1 MRIEDAYRKD
11 VIITLLNNEEYEGF
25 VTDYENE
32 FESETGNLVVDIQT
46 DFAVYSFDETEI
58 KRVKSR
64 LLCKMLYNVFTIS
77 TYQN

>member
-32 FESETGNLVVDIQT
+32 FEGETGNLVVDIQT

-58 KRVKSR
+58 KSIR
-64 LLCKMLYNVFTIS
+64 LLK
-77 TYQN
+77 

>member
-11 VIITLLNNEEYEGF
+11 VIITLLNNGEYEGF

-58 KRVKSR
+58 KSIR
-64 LLCKMLYNVFTIS
+64 LLK
-77 TYQN
+77 

>member
-32 FESETGNLVVDIQT
+32 LESETGNLVVDIQT

-58 KRVKSR
+58 KSIR
-64 LLCKMLYNVFTIS
+64 LLK
-77 TYQN
+77 

>member
-25 VTDYENE
+25 LTDYENE

-58 KRVKSR
+58 KSIR
-64 LLCKMLYNVFTIS
+64 LLK
-77 TYQN
+77 

>member
-1 MRIEDAYRKD
+1 MEDAYRKD

-32 FESETGNLVVDIQT
+32 FESETGNLVVDIQP

-58 KRVKSR
+58 KSIR
-64 LLCKMLYNVFTIS
+64 LLK
-77 TYQN
+77 

>member
-58 KRVKSR
+58 KV
-64 LLCKMLYNVFTIS
+64 LDY
-77 TYQN
+77 

>member
-1 MRIEDAYRKD
+1 MHIVKD

-58 KRVKSR
+58 KSIR
-64 LLCKMLYNVFTIS
+64 LLK
-77 TYQN
+77 

>member
-32 FESETGNLVVDIQT
+32 FESETRNLVVDIQT

-58 KRVKSR
+58 KSIR
-64 LLCKMLYNVFTIS
+64 LLK
-77 TYQN
+77 

>member
-11 VIITLLNNEEYEGF
+11 VIITLFNNEEYEGV

-58 KRVKSR
+58 KSIR
-64 LLCKMLYNVFTIS
+64 LLK
-77 TYQN
+77 

>member
-46 DFAVYSFDETEI
+46 DFAVYSFDENEI
-58 KRVKSR
+58 KSIR
-64 LLCKMLYNVFTIS
+64 LLK
-77 TYQN
+77 

>member
-46 DFAVYSFDETEI
+46 DFAVYSFVETEI
-58 KRVKSR
+58 KSIR
-64 LLCKMLYNVFTIS
+64 LLK
-77 TYQN
+77 

>member
-58 KRVKSR
+58 KTIR
-64 LLCKMLYNVFTIS
+64 LLK
-77 TYQN
+77 

>member
-58 KRVKSR
+58 KSIR
-64 LLCKMLYNVFTIS
+64 LL
-77 TYQN
+77 

>member
-32 FESETGNLVVDIQT
+32 FESETGSLVVDIQT

-58 KRVKSR
+58 KSIR
-64 LLCKMLYNVFTIS
+64 LLK
-77 TYQN
+77 

>member
-11 VIITLLNNEEYEGF
+11 VIITLLNNKEYEGF

-58 KRVKSR
+58 KSIR
-64 LLCKMLYNVFTIS
+64 LLK
-77 TYQN
+77 

>member
-11 VIITLLNNEEYEGF
+11 VIITLLNNEEYEGV

-32 FESETGNLVVDIQT
+32 FESETGNLVVGIQT

-58 KRVKSR
+58 KSIR
-64 LLCKMLYNVFTIS
+64 LLK
-77 TYQN
+77 

>member
-11 VIITLLNNEEYEGF
+11 VINTLLNNEEYEGF
-25 VTDYENE
+25 VNDYENE

-58 KRVKSR
+58 KSIR
-64 LLCKMLYNVFTIS
+64 LLK
-77 TYQN
+77 

>member
-32 FESETGNLVVDIQT
+32 FESKTGNLVVDIQT

-58 KRVKSR
+58 KSIR
-64 LLCKMLYNVFTIS
+64 LLK
-77 TYQN
+77 

>member
-25 VTDYENE
+25 VTDYENA

-58 KRVKSR
+58 KSIR
-64 LLCKMLYNVFTIS
+64 LLK
-77 TYQN
+77 

>member
-1 MRIEDAYRKD
+1 MKIEDAYRKD

-58 KRVKSR
+58 KSIR
-64 LLCKMLYNVFTIS
+64 LLK
-77 TYQN
+77 

>member
-46 DFAVYSFDETEI
+46 DFAAYSFDETEI
-58 KRVKSR
+58 KSIR
-64 LLCKMLYNVFTIS
+64 LLK
-77 TYQN
+77 

>member
-32 FESETGNLVVDIQT
+32 FESETGNLVVDVQT

-58 KRVKSR
+58 KSIR
-64 LLCKMLYNVFTIS
+64 LLK
-77 TYQN
+77 

>member
-32 FESETGNLVVDIQT
+32 FESETGNLIVDIQT

-58 KRVKSR
+58 KSIR
-64 LLCKMLYNVFTIS
+64 LLK
-77 TYQN
+77 

>member
-11 VIITLLNNEEYEGF
+11 VIITLLYNEEYEGF

-58 KRVKSR
+58 KSIR
-64 LLCKMLYNVFTIS
+64 LLK
-77 TYQN
+77 

>member
-58 KRVKSR
+58 KSIR
-64 LLCKMLYNVFTIS
+64 
-77 TYQN
+77 

>member
-11 VIITLLNNEEYEGF
+11 FIITLLNNEEYEGF

-58 KRVKSR
+58 KSIR
-64 LLCKMLYNVFTIS
+64 LLK
-77 TYQN
+77 

>member
-32 FESETGNLVVDIQT
+32 FDSETGNLVVDIQT

-58 KRVKSR
+58 KSIR
-64 LLCKMLYNVFTIS
+64 LLK
-77 TYQN
+77 

>member
-1 MRIEDAYRKD
+1 MRIEYAYRKD
-11 VIITLLNNEEYEGF
+11 VIITLLNNEEYEGV

-58 KRVKSR
+58 KSIR
-64 LLCKMLYNVFTIS
+64 LLK
-77 TYQN
+77 

>member
-11 VIITLLNNEEYEGF
+11 VIITLLNNEEYEGV

-46 DFAVYSFDETEI
+46 DFAVYSFDEAEI
-58 KRVKSR
+58 KSIR
-64 LLCKMLYNVFTIS
+64 LLK
-77 TYQN
+77 

>member
-1 MRIEDAYRKD
+1 M
-11 VIITLLNNEEYEGF
+11 NNEEYEGF

-58 KRVKSR
+58 KSIR
-64 LLCKMLYNVFTIS
+64 LLK
-77 TYQN
+77 

>member
-11 VIITLLNNEEYEGF
+11 VIITLLNDEEYEGF

-58 KRVKSR
+58 KSIR
-64 LLCKMLYNVFTIS
+64 LLK
-77 TYQN
+77 

>member
-25 VTDYENE
+25 VTDYEKE

-58 KRVKSR
+58 KSIR
-64 LLCKMLYNVFTIS
+64 LLK
-77 TYQN
+77 

>member
-11 VIITLLNNEEYEGF
+11 VIITLLNNEEYEGV

-32 FESETGNLVVDIQT
+32 FESETGNLAVDIQT

-58 KRVKSR
+58 KSIR
-64 LLCKMLYNVFTIS
+64 LLK
-77 TYQN
+77 

>member
-25 VTDYENE
+25 VSDYENE

-58 KRVKSR
+58 KSIR
-64 LLCKMLYNVFTIS
+64 LLK
-77 TYQN
+77 

>member
-11 VIITLLNNEEYEGF
+11 VIITLLNNEEYEGV

-32 FESETGNLVVDIQT
+32 FESETGNFVVDIQT

-58 KRVKSR
+58 KSIR
-64 LLCKMLYNVFTIS
+64 LLK
-77 TYQN
+77 

>member
-25 VTDYENE
+25 VTNYENE

-58 KRVKSR
+58 KSIR
-64 LLCKMLYNVFTIS
+64 LLK
-77 TYQN
+77 

>member
-11 VIITLLNNEEYEGF
+11 VISTLLNNEEYEGF

-58 KRVKSR
+58 KSIR
-64 LLCKMLYNVFTIS
+64 LLK
-77 TYQN
+77 

>member
-58 KRVKSR
+58 KSIR
-64 LLCKMLYNVFTIS
+64 L
-77 TYQN
+77 